1 MLDPKQVCWSI
12 TTTYR
17 YFHSYK
23 IINGNLLKFEN
34 YCGTLTSSDCYCKN
48 NHSQTSISQLLPI
61 PIVSSNEINV
71 FFKGLNY
78 SVKFDDP
85 LVTNSVALWWTA
97 KIKWFVSHNI
107 TIECWRRTGQH
118 NNVHRALKSAKQN
131 KKIKN
136 SWNHFSI
143 LDFPILE

>member
-1 MLDPKQVCWSI
+1 MAKNEEKPYSTYLKPISPRHFLNPKLQ
-12 TTTYR
+12 
-17 YFHSYK
+17 
-23 IINGNLLKFEN
+23 LLKHNKLLPFQN
-34 YCGTLTSSDCYCKN
+34 YCCTLTNPDCYFKNN

-107 TIECWRRTGQH
+107 TIEETRTTQQCTPG
-118 NNVHRALKSAKQN
+118 
-131 KKIKN
+131 IY
-136 SWNHFSI
+136 
-143 LDFPILE
+143 